1 MEHGRFRKRGI
12 RRKECCQ
19 CRALQWCFPRA
30 QLVNWR
36 SPPRPPC
43 MRRPTLHHHPPR
55 GLPPLSLSLPGAA
68 IFSSEVAANSARRRR
83 RIVCKRRFTLGRPS
97 AASRSLPRSFAL
109 SLSLSAAE
117 GDTNKN
123 TPPPP
128 PPPSQNGP
136 RSLPRSLCGR
146 RTESRMRPRLGRE
159 TGRAGAT
166 AAGGGC

>member
-83 RIVCKRRFTLGRPS
+83 IVCKRRFTLGRPS
-97 AASRSLPRSFAL
+97 AASRSLAPSFAL
-109 SLSLSAAE
+109 PLSR
-117 GDTNKN
+117 
-123 TPPPP
+123 PPKVT
-128 PPPSQNGP
+128 QT
-136 RSLPRSLCGR
+136 RIRHRRRHLHKTVLARSLCGR